1 MSAPE
6 QTAREANRALLQA
19 LIDAGIGSD
28 QALNLTVGQ
37 LTELLR
43 DNVPG
48 MTALDPLMSNLLTST
63 AGVLETLNNRVRRLW
78 DENAELA
85 PPLDGPADA
94 PPEEAEA

>member
-1 MSAPE
+1 MTDAA
-6 QTAREANRALLQA
+6 TREANCALLQP

-37 LTELLR
+37 MTQLLR
-43 DNVPG
+43 DNVAG

-78 DENAELA
+78 DENAEPS
-85 PPLDGPADA
+85 PPLEGPPDV

>member
-1 MSAPE
+1 MDHA
-6 QTAREANRALLQA
+6 ANRALLQP
-19 LIDAGIGSD
+19 LIDAGIGAD
-28 QALNLTVGQ
+28 VPLDLTVPQ
-37 LTELLR
+37 LTQLLR
-43 DNVPG
+43 DNVAG
-48 MTALDPLMSNLLTST
+48 MTTLEPLMSNLLTST

>member
-1 MSAPE
+1 MTRAG
-6 QTAREANRALLQA
+6 NRALLQP
-19 LIDAGIGSD
+19 LVDAGIGAD
-28 QALNLTVGQ
+28 APLDLTVSQ
-37 LTELLR
+37 LTQLLR
-43 DNVPG
+43 DNVAG

-78 DENAELA
+78 DENAEPS